1 MIRGL
6 FGPYL
11 DLVFFAKKFGLKNQG
26 SRSDKKMESM
36 GRLLWKNKC
45 LPLMKP
51 YLTSSNKELQITIQ

>member
-1 MIRGL
+1 MIRAF

-11 DLVFFAKKFGLKNQG
+11 DLVFFAKIFGLKTKYF
-26 SRSDKKMESM
+26 RSDKKMECM

-51 YLTSSNKELQITIQ
+51 YLTSSNKELQITTR